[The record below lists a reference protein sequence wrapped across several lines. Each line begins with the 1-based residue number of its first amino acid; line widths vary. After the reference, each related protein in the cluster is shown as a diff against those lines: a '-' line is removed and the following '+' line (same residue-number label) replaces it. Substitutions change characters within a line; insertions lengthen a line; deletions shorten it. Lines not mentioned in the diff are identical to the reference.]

1 MEENKP
7 ALRRSLRFGIRD
19 VLWTMLVVGLV
30 LGWWMDRRNFRH
42 SESIL
47 LHMVTEA
54 RMEAE
59 NAQYEVEQWRGK

>member
-1 MEENKP
+1 MEENKS

-42 SESIL
+42 SESVL

-59 NAQYEVEQWRGK
+59 NAKYEVEQLRGK